1 MPSLVG
7 LALGISCQAFRFET
21 SMVFP
26 ELWIGVAV
34 RYRLPRPDRVL
45 GLSVRLVRDLLLGGS
60 FRFSLC

>member
-1 MPSLVG
+1 
-7 LALGISCQAFRFET
+7 
-21 SMVFP
+21 MVFP